1 MEWLNKYTYKAE
13 ERLDA
18 DPKLARAV
26 YKRLTRRLIECGTGA
41 ALLFGTIKAE
51 TKSGGHPLGV
61 YTS

>member
-1 MEWLNKYTYKAE
+1 MDLPLMEWLDKYTYKAE

-18 DPKLARAV
+18 DPNLARAV

-51 TKSGGHPLGV
+51 TK
-61 YTS
+61 